1 MDNYRVTVG
10 IEPTND
16 YDKAKQD
23 IMQALASVRKL
34 PPQQQQRLAEELF
47 GAANV
52 AALLTIFNQTMGRQ
66 F

>member
-10 IEPTND
+10 VEPTND

-23 IMQALASVRKL
+23 VMQAMASIRKL
-34 PPQQQQRLAEELF
+34 PPQQQRMLAEELV

-52 AALLTIFNQTMGRQ
+52 AALMNSFRQNFGR
-66 F
+66 

>member
-10 IEPTND
+10 VEPTND

-23 IMQALASVRKL
+23 VMQAMASIRKL
-34 PPQQQQRLAEELF
+34 PPQQQRMLAEELV

-52 AALLTIFNQTMGRQ
+52 AALMNIFRQNFGR
-66 F
+66 

>member
-10 IEPTND
+10 VEPTND

-23 IMQALASVRKL
+23 VMQAMASIRKL
-34 PPQQQQRLAEELF
+34 PPQQQRILAEELV

-52 AALLTIFNQTMGRQ
+52 AALMNIFRQNFGR
-66 F
+66 

>member
-10 IEPTND
+10 VEPTND

-23 IMQALASVRKL
+23 VMQAMASIHKL
-34 PPQQQQRLAEELF
+34 SPQQQRMLAEELV

-52 AALLTIFNQTMGRQ
+52 AALMNIFRQNFGR
-66 F
+66 

>member
-1 MDNYRVTVG
+1 MDNYRVTVE

-23 IMQALASVRKL
+23 IIQAMTSIRKL

-52 AALLTIFNQTMGRQ
+52 AALIKIFNQTRGRQ

>member
-10 IEPTND
+10 VEPTND

-23 IMQALASVRKL
+23 VMRAMASIRKL
-34 PPQQQQRLAEELF
+34 PPQQQRILAEELV

-52 AALLTIFNQTMGRQ
+52 AALMNIFRQNFGR
-66 F
+66 

>member
-23 IMQALASVRKL
+23 IMQALISIRKL
-34 PPQQQQRLAEELF
+34 PPQQQQMLAEELV

-52 AALLTIFNQTMGRQ
+52 ATLLTIFNQTMGRQ
-66 F
+66 S